1 MEEGWRG
8 GKKRN
13 EKRERGVGGREER
26 RRMGWLR
33 ERKEN
38 EKGKGCRGGGGITN
52 ISFVASCT
60 LLRCVGQSECNK
72 SEWNI
77 RFILFTLPT

>member
-33 ERKEN
+33 KIKEN
-38 EKGKGCRGGGGITN
+38 E
-52 ISFVASCT
+52 
-60 LLRCVGQSECNK
+60 
-72 SEWNI
+72 
-77 RFILFTLPT
+77 

>member
-1 MEEGWRG
+1 MNKARD
-8 GKKRN
+8 
-13 EKRERGVGGREER
+13 V
-26 RRMGWLR
+26 
-33 ERKEN
+33 
-38 EKGKGCRGGGGITN
+38 GGGGITN

-77 RFILFTLPT
+77 LFILFTLPT

>member
-38 EKGKGCRGGGGITN
+38 EKGKGCRGGGN
-52 ISFVASCT
+52 
-60 LLRCVGQSECNK
+60 NK
-72 SEWNI
+72 Y
-77 RFILFTLPT
+77 

>member
-1 MEEGWRG
+1 M
-8 GKKRN
+8 
-13 EKRERGVGGREER
+13 KREREGWVGGR
-26 RRMGWLR
+26 R
-33 ERKEN
+33 ERKM
-38 EKGKGCRGGGGITN
+38 KKARDVGGGITN

-77 RFILFTLPT
+77 LFILFTLPT

>member
-1 MEEGWRG
+1 
-8 GKKRN
+8 
-13 EKRERGVGGREER
+13 
-26 RRMGWLR
+26 MGWLR

-38 EKGKGCRGGGGITN
+38 ERGKGCRGGITN
-52 ISFVASCT
+52 ISFAASCT

-77 RFILFTLPT
+77 IFILFTLPTLETLQPNDLKLIMAKAYVPCVMYCVNVTK